1 MAFFDT
7 LISEVASATGLPL
20 TVHGDC
26 CDLSTEKFPLTV
38 KYRESHDDLLLLAA
52 IRSEG
57 VPLLAATMRRA
68 LELAF
73 NGERTRGCHLG
84 LCNGALVL
92 SHSLP
97 AEGVNAESFAARLL
111 AFTEVAQDI
120 AAELDAAEALP
131 EEGDDFFDE
140 PSHASQN
147 EFFLQV

>member
-20 TVHGDC
+20 SVHKDC
-26 CDLSTEKFPLTV
+26 CDLATDKFPLTV
-38 KYRESHDDLLLLAA
+38 KYRERHNDLLLLAA

-73 NGERTRGCHLG
+73 NGEKTRGCYLG
-84 LCNGALVL
+84 LCEGALVL
-92 SHSLP
+92 SRSL
-97 AEGVNAESFAARLL
+97 AVEGMNAESFAAQLL
-111 AFTEVAQDI
+111 AFSEVAQDI
-120 AAELDAAEALP
+120 ATELDASEALP
-131 EEGDDFFDE
+131 EEETDLFDDSF
-140 PSHASQN
+140 PSSEK